1 MMSAEFSFCAASSC
15 DGFATRNFNRC
26 DELITELGNGSNVN
40 GRRWIVAQSR
50 ANLRD
55 AEVQAAFK
63 LDMGCI
69 PPDGLAQLVA
79 RNNAIA
85 MFQQTREYPRWLRL
99 QVQQSSISE
108 QRLLSCIELKQAKAI
123 TRRRHH
129 GDIVSLSVALNAS
142 TAASISCSLMGVETA
157 HSHRGATKIPRFR
170 SSR

>member
-1 MMSAEFSFCAASSC
+1 MSPRFLLCAVSSR
-15 DGFATRNFNRC
+15 DGFATRNLHRC
-26 DELITELGNGSNVN
+26 DELITQLGNGPNVD

-79 RNNAIA
+79 RDNAIA
-85 MFQQTREYPRWLRL
+85 MFQQTREHSRWLRL
-99 QVQQSSISE
+99 QVQQRAMAE

-123 TRRRHH
+123 TRRWHH
-129 GDIVSLSVALNAS
+129 GNIVSLSVALNAS
-142 TAASISCSLMGVETA
+142 SAASISCSLMGVETA

>member
-1 MMSAEFSFCAASSC
+1 MSPRLLLCAVSSR
-15 DGFATRNFNRC
+15 DGFATRNLHRC
-26 DELITELGNGSNVN
+26 DELITQLGNGSNVN
-40 GRRWIVAQSR
+40 GRRGIVAQSR

-55 AEVQAAFK
+55 AEVQAAFE

-79 RNNAIA
+79 RNNAIT
-85 MFQQTREYPRWLRL
+85 MFQQAREYPRWLRL

-129 GDIVSLSVALNAS
+129 GDIVARCSNQIVIISRCCQLAEKAESVPIPLSL
-142 TAASISCSLMGVETA
+142 
-157 HSHRGATKIPRFR
+157 R
-170 SSR
+170 